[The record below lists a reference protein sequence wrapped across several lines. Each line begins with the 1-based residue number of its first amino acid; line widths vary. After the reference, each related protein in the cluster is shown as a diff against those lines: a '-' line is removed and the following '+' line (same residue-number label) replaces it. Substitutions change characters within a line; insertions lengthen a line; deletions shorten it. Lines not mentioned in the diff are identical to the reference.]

1 MSRLRGTP
9 SRTMATTWALRAS
22 RLSTSHPP
30 RSPVAPVT
38 RTRRWRQSS
47 GAIRPHLP
55 RGPGPLPGL
64 GQGLE
69 VARRAHALPVAVVR
83 IHLELTVLGQP
94 LEGVALEHAPV
105 VGREV
110 LEELALEDEEPAVDE
125 AVRDGR
131 LLAEL
136 DHARAARH
144 QLAEARGRPHAG
156 DRADAAVPLVERQQL
171 AEVEHELVEPVVRV
185 DLHDVPEERA
195 ATDLDHRLG
204 AELRL
209 VAQPCAETTA
219 QDDDFH
225 ALEDSTGPW
234 PARLPTPRGRG
245 A

>member
-64 GQGLE
+64 GQMLE
-69 VARRAHALPVAVVR
+69 VPRRVHALPVAVVR

-94 LEGVALEHAPV
+94 LERVTLEHTAIV
-105 VGREV
+105 SGEV
-110 LEELALEDEEPAVDE
+110 FEKRALEDEEAAVDE
-125 AVRDGR
+125 AVRDRR

-136 DHARAARH
+136 DDARAARH
-144 QLAEARGRPHAG
+144 QL
-156 DRADAAVPLVERQQL
+156 
-171 AEVEHELVEPVVRV
+171 
-185 DLHDVPEERA
+185 
-195 ATDLDHRLG
+195 
-204 AELRL
+204 
-209 VAQPCAETTA
+209 
-219 QDDDFH
+219 
-225 ALEDSTGPW
+225 
-234 PARLPTPRGRG
+234 
-245 A
+245 